1 MFHRKSKALQAAE
14 HLDGNTVYLVEIKFI
29 KNPATKQFFLYTG
42 VLTLHG
48 DIAEGQYG
56 GMFLRPKQENIPYW
70 YFDGIIE
77 QIKIIEKTSFQ
88 FL

>member
-29 KNPATKQFFLYTG
+29 KNPAPKQFFLYTG
-42 VLTLHG
+42 VLTLFG
-48 DIAEGQYG
+48 DIADGQHG
-56 GMFLRPKQENIPYW
+56 GILLRPKHENIPYW

-77 QIKIIEKTSFQ
+77 DIKIIEKTSFQ